1 MVARHLKVRDEST
14 GLSKS
19 RCTSCGRTE
28 YIYRAGTCS
37 MCMHHGIPWW
47 HYLLIALI
55 ALGFVAA
62 ILLPG

>member
-1 MVARHLKVRDEST
+1 MLNPSVRTRFEST

-19 RCTSCGRTE
+19 RCYSCGRTE

-37 MCMHHGIPWW
+37 MCMHHGVPWW
-47 HYLLIALI
+47 HYLLIALV